1 MHKGPEFFLTGGARR
16 GAAALRSAAAL
27 LLGMACAGL
36 ALAGPGQ
43 EAARMDK
50 MPGMGARDMAPPALR
65 TELAR
70 QEVARQDVRPFDEQR
85 PMLQAQQQSQ
95 QAQQQ
100 AEPYRRPGHLTPDER
115 MELRRQINEVG
126 QDIYVN
132 KRRR

>member
-16 GAAALRSAAAL
+16 GAVALRSAAAL
-27 LLGMACAGL
+27 LVGMACAGL

-43 EAARMDK
+43 EAPRMDK
-50 MPGMGARDMAPPALR
+50 MPGMAARDMAAPAPR
-65 TELAR
+65 AEMVR
-70 QEVARQDVRPFDEQR
+70 QEVARQDLRPFDEQR
-85 PMLQAQQQSQ
+85 RMVQAQQQTQ

-100 AEPYRRPGHLTPDER
+100 AESYRRPGHLTADER